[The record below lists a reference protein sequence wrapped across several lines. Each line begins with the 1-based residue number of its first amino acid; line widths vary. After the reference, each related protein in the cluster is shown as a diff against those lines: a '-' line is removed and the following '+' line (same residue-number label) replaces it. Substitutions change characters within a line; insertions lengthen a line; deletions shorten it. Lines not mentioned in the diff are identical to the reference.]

1 MSSRRKKT
9 SGSIRSY
16 PLADDVPRARVMRRD
31 YFALRREQDAD
42 RRLAAIAR
50 SEAIRTKR
58 YKAHASLDLTVA
70 DNLPMAAHADELL
83 NLLKDHQVV
92 VVAGETGSGKT
103 TQLPKLCMQLG
114 FGVGGMIAHTQP
126 RRLAART
133 VAKRIAE
140 EVKAELGNQ
149 VGYAVR
155 FADQTS
161 EQTLLKVMTDG
172 LLLTEIRSD
181 RFLDAYDVVIIDEAH
196 ERSLNIDF
204 LLGYLK
210 RLLAKRKDLKV
221 IVTSATIDVERFSEF
236 FNGAPVVS
244 VSGRTFPVEVRYLE
258 GDPETRDTN
267 ESIVQALLDIQ
278 RHGSSQARDVLVFF
292 AGEREIFE
300 AAKLLRQKFADQLEV
315 LPLYARLS
323 FAEQKKIFEP
333 GGHKRRVVLSTNVA
347 ETSLTVPNIGY
358 VIDPGF
364 ARINRYSY
372 RSKLQRLPIEPISQA
387 SADQRKG
394 RCGRIAPGVCYRLY
408 AEQDFLS
415 RPAFS
420 DAEIHRVNLA
430 SVVLQMLAFKLG
442 DISKFPFIDLPDG
455 RAIKDAMRLLEELQA
470 LESGKLTALGQQMAR
485 MPLDPRLARMLL
497 AAGQQGA
504 LTEVLTIVSALAAQD
519 PRERPLNKAQAAD
532 QAHAAFADERS
543 DFMSLV
549 LMWQWLEEQR
559 QQLTRG
565 RFEKLLRKQFLNV
578 ARVREWRELHRQL
591 RLSARDIGLSENST
605 PAQYQAVHEAILAG
619 SLSLIGLHDERGVY
633 LGARNLKLRIFPGS
647 ALAKRTPKWIVAGEI
662 TETSRIYARQVA
674 AVEPAWIERQGEHLL
689 KIQYSEPFWSVS
701 RGEAMAYKRVSLY
714 GLLLA
719 ERKEVR
725 YAPIDSVHARDLFIR
740 EGLVQGRVKR
750 QPDFLVHNLR
760 EVAQIEE
767 LEAKGRRRDLLVS
780 EDEIFAFYAERLPE
794 TISSLTDL
802 NRWLKRSA
810 GENHENLMLSVE
822 DLLQHQDVGLTAEL
836 FPNEIRVNSFVFSVK
851 YKFAPGEIDDGVN
864 VDVPVGLLAG
874 IGAEPFE
881 WSVPGLLPNVVDQ
894 WLRSLPKNKRRNLVP
909 LPDTVEE
916 LSRWLVEPEHFRKG
930 RLLAA
935 LAKLLKDRFRLEVAE
950 ADWHRE
956 RVDTHLLA
964 NVRVLDE
971 SGKLLG
977 QGRDVR
983 ELKEKFSATGASP
996 NTSVTVPSELQNLSK
1011 LPDGYLAEHKIIGRH
1026 SAPVI
1031 KYPGLIDRGDS
1042 VDLLLFDNE
1051 QDRDGAHRRGLS
1063 RLALSQLGKVGTY
1076 FRRELDKHKQ
1086 LGLHFA
1092 PLGNAQELKDELL
1105 LNTLWYCFFEGRPL
1119 PTSDTEFT
1127 EILATNKGRLGDMF
1141 DKVVG
1146 QFAGILAQR
1155 FEISRNLERLSSKA
1169 YAVSVADIQ
1178 TQLATL
1184 VPRNV
1189 LAVTPYDYL
1198 QLLPRYLSGISRRL
1212 ETLPGHVP
1220 KDLKLINEIQ
1230 PLLQRFDV
1238 LQKAELAIPERSEA
1252 LKFYLEELRLQLF
1265 AEAVSRQKVLDHP
1278 LNSSFLG
1285 ERWKVSLKRVDATL
1299 RAEEQRVGL
1308 A

>member
-1 MSSRRKKT
+1 
-9 SGSIRSY
+9 
-16 PLADDVPRARVMRRD
+16 
-31 YFALRREQDAD
+31 
-42 RRLAAIAR
+42 
-50 SEAIRTKR
+50 
-58 YKAHASLDLTVA
+58 
-70 DNLPMAAHADELL
+70 
-83 NLLKDHQVV
+83 
-92 VVAGETGSGKT
+92 
-103 TQLPKLCMQLG
+103 
-114 FGVGGMIAHTQP
+114 
-126 RRLAART
+126 
-133 VAKRIAE
+133 
-140 EVKAELGNQ
+140 
-149 VGYAVR
+149 
-155 FADQTS
+155 
-161 EQTLLKVMTDG
+161 
-172 LLLTEIRSD
+172 
-181 RFLDAYDVVIIDEAH
+181 
-196 ERSLNIDF
+196 
-204 LLGYLK
+204 
-210 RLLAKRKDLKV
+210 
-221 IVTSATIDVERFSEF
+221 
-236 FNGAPVVS
+236 
-244 VSGRTFPVEVRYLE
+244 
-258 GDPETRDTN
+258 
-267 ESIVQALLDIQ
+267 
-278 RHGSSQARDVLVFF
+278 
-292 AGEREIFE
+292 
-300 AAKLLRQKFADQLEV
+300 
-315 LPLYARLS
+315 
-323 FAEQKKIFEP
+323 
-333 GGHKRRVVLSTNVA
+333 
-347 ETSLTVPNIGY
+347 
-358 VIDPGF
+358 
-364 ARINRYSY
+364 
-372 RSKLQRLPIEPISQA
+372 
-387 SADQRKG
+387 
-394 RCGRIAPGVCYRLY
+394 
-408 AEQDFLS
+408 
-415 RPAFS
+415 
-420 DAEIHRVNLA
+420 
-430 SVVLQMLAFKLG
+430 
-442 DISKFPFIDLPDG
+442 
-455 RAIKDAMRLLEELQA
+455 
-470 LESGKLTALGQQMAR
+470 
-485 MPLDPRLARMLL
+485 
-497 AAGQQGA
+497 
-504 LTEVLTIVSALAAQD
+504 
-519 PRERPLNKAQAAD
+519 
-532 QAHAAFADERS
+532 
-543 DFMSLV
+543 
-549 LMWQWLEEQR
+549 
-559 QQLTRG
+559 
-565 RFEKLLRKQFLNV
+565 
-578 ARVREWRELHRQL
+578 
-591 RLSARDIGLSENST
+591 
-605 PAQYQAVHEAILAG
+605 
-619 SLSLIGLHDERGVY
+619 
-633 LGARNLKLRIFPGS
+633 
-647 ALAKRTPKWIVAGEI
+647 
-662 TETSRIYARQVA
+662 
-674 AVEPAWIERQGEHLL
+674 
-689 KIQYSEPFWSVS
+689 
-701 RGEAMAYKRVSLY
+701 
-714 GLLLA
+714 
-719 ERKEVR
+719 
-725 YAPIDSVHARDLFIR
+725 
-740 EGLVQGRVKR
+740 
-750 QPDFLVHNLR
+750 
-760 EVAQIEE
+760 
-767 LEAKGRRRDLLVS
+767 
-780 EDEIFAFYAERLPE
+780 
-794 TISSLTDL
+794 
-802 NRWLKRSA
+802 
-810 GENHENLMLSVE
+810 MLSVE

-836 FPNEIRVNSFVFSVK
+836 FPNEIRVNSFGFPVK

-935 LAKLLKDRFRLEVAE
+935 LAKLLKDRFRLEVGE

-956 RVDTHLLA
+956 RVDTHLLV

-996 NTSVTVPSELQNLSK
+996 NTSDTVPSELQNLSK

-1051 QDRDGAHRRGLS
+1051 QDRDRAHRRGLS

-1238 LQKAELAIPERSEA
+1238 LQKAELAMPERSEA

-1265 AEAVSRQKVLDHP
+1265 AEAISRQKVLDHP
-1278 LNSSFLG
+1278 LNNSFLG